1 MEPVILVLGIVAV
14 VLTAWSWA
22 GRGPGARWWTT
33 GFDVDRVALGVLP
46 GAGLLLLGLGLVGT
60 GVAGVEMVGLLCW
73 LVAFPVFVIG
83 MIRPRW
89 WGPRWYRQREQARRA
104 RRSRGRA

>member
-1 MEPVILVLGIVAV
+1 MTSLVLGGVLVA
-14 VLTAWSWA
+14 LTVWSWA
-22 GRGPGARWWTT
+22 GHGPGARWWTT

-46 GAGLLLLGLGLVGT
+46 GAGLLLFGLGLVGT
-60 GVAGVEMVGLLCW
+60 ALAGIELVGLLCW

-89 WGPRWYRQREQARRA
+89 WGPRWYRDQQAQRRTRRT
-104 RRSRGRA
+104 RGGR